1 MLASVASGMLA
12 IDGSRYHESH
22 SHGLSEDRTDYSAR
36 GVEVRLCRVARAWFP
51 HIDPFRVD
59 RLVPLDRKQ
68 GAPELRADHF
78 GVRGPPSESLGWGSR
93 LQVTARRGP
102 GAPIE
107 VPRCSGRFFLCS
119 RDTDLQLRRAQ
130 IDFVGL
136 PQRNVRVLQRPK
148 RRACKLA
155 ASMQES
161 IGSARS

>member
-1 MLASVASGMLA
+1 MLA
-12 IDGSRYHESH
+12 IDGSRYHARH

-93 LQVTARRGP
+93 LQVTARLGP
-102 GAPIE
+102 ACPFCAVTTLI
-107 VPRCSGRFFLCS
+107 CSCDARNSWLEYVAGFLEH
-119 RDTDLQLRRAQ
+119 
-130 IDFVGL
+130 GL
-136 PQRNVRVLQRPK
+136 I
-148 RRACKLA
+148 A
-155 ASMQES
+155 A
-161 IGSARS
+161 